1 MKLAVSTG
9 QGSRLLCERVIAVL
23 ATVRV
28 KLLRTTFS
36 VMNLLNLDL
45 SGEVNLTV
53 QLLISYKMHMKLV
66 VMLVEWKEFKSSCV
80 ELIR

>member
-9 QGSRLLCERVIAVL
+9 QGSSLLCERVTAVL

-28 KLLRTTFS
+28 KLLRTDFS

-45 SGEVNLTV
+45 PWEVNLIV

-66 VMLVEWKEFKSSCV
+66 VMLVEWKEFKSSYV

>member
-1 MKLAVSTG
+1 M
-9 QGSRLLCERVIAVL
+9 
-23 ATVRV
+23 
-28 KLLRTTFS
+28 
-36 VMNLLNLDL
+36 NLDL
-45 SGEVNLTV
+45 SEEVNLTV